1 MWLIESNHPV
11 LLFLLS
17 VMLLVSIPNTR
28 SDDDVKG
35 KDLEVCNPK
44 AFKELLTR
52 LEALEEVV
60 RGIISAQ
67 MYQPFSPSA
76 SRIMLERNPAMR
88 SIFQSISSQNE
99 TCSTDNNNSTSSI
112 EDGPTT
118 SFSNKNS
125 ITEDISYLSIPLVA
139 V

>member
-1 MWLIESNHPV
+1 MWLIESNYPV

-17 VMLLVSIPNTR
+17 VVLLISIPNTR

-35 KDLEVCNPK
+35 KDLEVCNLK

-52 LEALEEVV
+52 LEALEEAV

-99 TCSTDNNNSTSSI
+99 TCSMDNNSTSSI

-125 ITEDISYLSIPLVA
+125 ITEGISYLSIPLVA

>member
-35 KDLEVCNPK
+35 KDLEVCNPTV
-44 AFKELLTR
+44 FQELLTR
-52 LEALEEVV
+52 LESLEEAV

-125 ITEDISYLSIPLVA
+125 ITEGISNLSIPLVT